1 MNGGYL
7 MANNLEA
14 LETWAAVLLER
25 LEPGERSKVA
35 RSIGQEL
42 RRSQQKRVMAQENPD
57 GSKFAPRKQRN
68 LRGKQGRVKR
78 KLAMFEKL
86 RTASYL
92 KVRGDTNAVSV
103 GFTGRIARIAR
114 VHQYGLK
121 DRAERDA
128 PDVRY
133 EQRELIGF
141 TETDLDLIRDSLL
154 KTLGK

>member
-1 MNGGYL
+1 

-14 LETWAAVLLER
+14 LETWAAVLLDR
-25 LEPGERSKVA
+25 LEPGERGKLT

-57 GSKFAPRKQRN
+57 GSKFAPRKKRD
-68 LRGKQGRVKR
+68 LRGKQGRIRR
-78 KLAMFEKL
+78 KLAMFKRL

-92 KVRGDTNAVSV
+92 KVRGDSNIVTV

-121 DRAERDA
+121 DRAERGA

-133 EQRELIGF
+133 EQREVLGF
-141 TETDLDLIRDSLL
+141 TESDLDLIRDRLL
-154 KTLGK
+154 AHLTT